1 MSDTAHFAQMPP
13 TVELTSNG
21 GARDTAGNEA
31 GEAPPTRGALV
42 AVAVGGINRFK
53 QSWVSIMI
61 LKASIGLGQVSL
73 NNAPIQ
79 LYCETHSLFII

>member
-1 MSDTAHFAQMPP
+1 MSDTAHFAQRPP

-31 GEAPPTRGALV
+31 GEAPPTRRALV

-79 LYCETHSLFII
+79 LYCKTYALFII